1 MAVGFPMLE
10 TLFPILSFFLR
21 KKILERSFFLRLFRE
36 SSSSSKA
43 GLKRYDNKLGVKTVE
58 KKIPQ
63 KTKNI
68 TRLVEIPLGITE
80 VKACCYDVRLKG
92 AAAQYAAGQLA
103 GDPQY

>member
-58 KKIPQ
+58 KKKSPKKQ
-63 KTKNI
+63 KTKKI
-68 TRLVEIPLGITE
+68 LL
-80 VKACCYDVRLKG
+80 DL
-92 AAAQYAAGQLA
+92 
-103 GDPQY
+103 

>member
-63 KTKNI
+63 KTKNKKYYS
-68 TRLVEIPLGITE
+68 TCRNS
-80 VKACCYDVRLKG
+80 ARDN
-92 AAAQYAAGQLA
+92 
-103 GDPQY
+103 